1 MRGISIQLLHLCR
14 SLLDIHRS
22 WIFKVD
28 IFKVDPKL
36 FKMYFSL
43 VLVSKEYTSAS
54 LRLRDKTTIISPLAL
69 VGFAPQPS
77 TSSPLWL
84 VF

>member
-1 MRGISIQLLHLCR
+1 MRGISTQLLHLCR
-14 SLLDIHRS
+14 SLLDLHRS

-28 IFKVDPKL
+28 LKL
-36 FKMYFSL
+36 FKIYFSL